1 MNNKRKEEIKK
12 IVEASGQ
19 EIDLLDPLIE
29 DVVFLEGK
37 LKELKDYPF
46 IDVNPKKP
54 TQQRTTPAG
63 KQYKELLQQYINC
76 IKVIIS
82 AIGSENIEEDSP
94 LRKWVKGKFG

>member
-1 MNNKRKEEIKK
+1 MEKRKNEILE
-12 IVEASGQ
+12 IVRKAGGQ
-19 EIDLLDPLIE
+19 DTDLLEPLIE
-29 DVVFLEGK
+29 DVAFLEER
-37 LKELKDYPF
+37 LKELKQYPF
-46 IDVNPKKP
+46 IAVNPKNA

-82 AIGSENIEEDSP
+82 TIGSENIEEDSP

>member
-1 MNNKRKEEIKK
+1 MDDKRKKEIMQ
-12 IVEASGQ
+12 IVETSGQ
-19 EIDLLDPLIE
+19 DIDLLEPLIE
-29 DVVFLEGK
+29 DVVFLEDR
-37 LKELKDYPF
+37 LKELKKYPF
-46 IDVNPKKP
+46 IDVNPNKP

>member
-1 MNNKRKEEIKK
+1 MQ
-12 IVEASGQ
+12 IVGKFGQ
-19 EIDLLDPLIE
+19 DIDLLEPLIE
-29 DVVFLEGK
+29 DVVFLEDK
-37 LKELKDYPF
+37 LKELKKYPF
-46 IDVNPKKP
+46 IDVNPNKP
-54 TQQRTTPAG
+54 TMQRTTPAG